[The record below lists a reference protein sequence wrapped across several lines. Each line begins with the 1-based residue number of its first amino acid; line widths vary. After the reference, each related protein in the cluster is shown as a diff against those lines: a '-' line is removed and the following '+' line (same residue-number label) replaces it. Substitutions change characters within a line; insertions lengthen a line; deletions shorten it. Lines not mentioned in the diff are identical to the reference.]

1 MNISLVHDNF
11 SKIKSNFIIMAYQV
25 KGLTNE
31 NAKLQKKIEKQLPQ
45 VNRGRI
51 KFIVFSFSHY

>member
-1 MNISLVHDNF
+1 
-11 SKIKSNFIIMAYQV
+11 MAYQV